1 MSALELKV
9 ESAKED
15 KKLNELAESTEKV
28 TEEKIEK
35 SLNYDEL
42 TDEEKKAV
50 DEFNEKIDVFDSTQV
65 LQFGAAA
72 QNKISGFSDSVLEDV
87 KTKNTGEVGDLLAKL
102 VGEIKSFD
110 GAIGEP
116 KGLGKIFHSAKRE
129 FNTIKAKYS
138 KVETNID
145 GIEKSLDKS
154 KIGLL
159 KDVSMF
165 DEMYQKNLEYF
176 KEISLYIIA
185 GEKKLDELRNVT
197 LPELKKKAEESKEQ
211 VDIQKVQDMEAQ
223 INRFEK
229 KIYDLKTTRII
240 SIQMAPQIRLIQNN
254 DAELVDKIQM
264 MKDIEIFD
272 QMYDKNLEYFK
283 ELSLYIIAGMKKID
297 ELKTKVLPEL
307 EKTAKE
313 SGEETDVQKV
323 NDMNNLINR
332 FEKKIYD
339 LKTTRI
345 ISIQMAPQIRLIQNN
360 DAELVDKITSSI
372 TNTIPL
378 WKNQMVIALGISN
391 AKQALNAQKK
401 VSELTNEMLKKNS
414 ETLKQ
419 GSIDIAKES
428 ERAIVDLETLKKTN
442 SDLITTLDE
451 IVKIHAEG
459 RKQRE
464 EAEIE
469 LNKIEVELKDKLM
482 NLKEENA

>member
-1 MSALELKV
+1 MNELKV
-9 ESAKED
+9 VDTLDVKEIKSMVEGE
-15 KKLNELAESTEKV
+15 KKL
-28 TEEKIEK
+28 TEEKVEK
-35 SLNYDEL
+35 TLDYNKL
-42 TDEEKKAV
+42 TKEEKAAIDGFV
-50 DEFNEKIDVFDSTQV
+50 GKIDVNSTNEIIT
-65 LQFGAAA
+65 FGSPA
-72 QNKISGFSDSVLEDV
+72 QSKITAFSDEVLDNV
-87 KTKNTGEVGDLLAKL
+87 RTKNVGEVGDLLSDLTA
-102 VGEIKSFD
+102 EIKGFD
-110 GAIGEP
+110 AAIDP
-116 KGLGKIFHSAKRE
+116 NMKDGLFNSLKKQIAKIIAK
-129 FNTIKAKYS
+129 FS
-138 KVETNID
+138 KVETNINA
-145 GIEKSLDKS
+145 I
-154 KIGLL
+154 
-159 KDVSMF
+159 
-165 DEMYQKNLEYF
+165 
-176 KEISLYIIA
+176 
-185 GEKKLDELRNVT
+185 EKKL
-197 LPELKKKAEESKEQ
+197 ESH
-211 VDIQKVQDMEAQ
+211 
-223 INRFEK
+223 
-229 KIYDLKTTRII
+229 
-240 SIQMAPQIRLIQNN
+240 
-254 DAELVDKIQM
+254 KIQM

-464 EAEIE
+464 EAEVE
-469 LNKIEVELKDKLM
+469 LNKIEIELKDKLM